1 MQLKSLILIHLTL
14 HISGVESKD
23 ISKLNVQTIKTK
35 TRDRKSKK
43 ENKTRW
49 TYIAWQDNEETSSSI
64 SSKKRVRKICFAWW
78 LDMNV

>member
-43 ENKTRW
+43 ENKTR
-49 TYIAWQDNEETSSSI
+49 
-64 SSKKRVRKICFAWW
+64 
-78 LDMNV
+78 